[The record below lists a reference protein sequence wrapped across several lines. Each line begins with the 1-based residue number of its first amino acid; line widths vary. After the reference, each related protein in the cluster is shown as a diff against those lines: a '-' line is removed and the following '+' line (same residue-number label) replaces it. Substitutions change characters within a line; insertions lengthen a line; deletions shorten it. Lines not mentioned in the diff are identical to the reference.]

1 MTKVKGCA
9 LQMVCARASHAG
21 RVWDCSAAMSGPSR
35 EAEEM
40 TYKAACASVVST
52 AGSQRPASISG
63 MDTRVL

>member
-1 MTKVKGCA
+1 MLAECGTA
-9 LQMVCARASHAG
+9 LQP
-21 RVWDCSAAMSGPSR
+21 MSGPSR

-40 TYKAACASVVST
+40 TYQAVCASVVST